1 MNSAL
6 SVRQLLVKQN
16 ICNIV
21 GLKIVL
27 TLVLYQ
33 LNMFNVRLLGMRAQ
47 NKPLYAFQA
56 CIFDENSHTRSAQI
70 NEAAILSGF

>member
-6 SVRQLLVKQN
+6 SVRQN

-21 GLKIVL
+21 GLKVVL
-27 TLVLYQ
+27 TFVLFHS
-33 LNMFNVRLLGMRAQ
+33 NMFNVRLLGMRAQ

-70 NEAAILSGF
+70 NEATEAAILYAF